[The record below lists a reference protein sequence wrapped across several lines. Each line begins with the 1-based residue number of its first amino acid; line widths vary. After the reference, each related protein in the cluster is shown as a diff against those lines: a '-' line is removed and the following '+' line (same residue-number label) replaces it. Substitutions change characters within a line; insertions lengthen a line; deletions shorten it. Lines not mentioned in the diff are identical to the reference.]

1 MSLHHR
7 QLGQSCWFTS
17 RTNDACLNQPYGSG
31 TGSRSYNLADDGTTE
46 TAVNHM
52 RATMPA
58 RPGRLRRI
66 RYSFECLGWR
76 AAMTEL
82 ANGGDAPESDSEFD
96 AQHGTDTAGSVEPG
110 DLGIGNAES
119 RKLAIRYLPSP
130 SRVTSWMLERIGVEP
145 RDYSFVDLG
154 CGKGRVLL
162 VAAQQPFHKIVG
174 VEISTDLAAI
184 ARQNIA
190 RFRPSSGQVRAI
202 AVENTDVRKFTMPP
216 GNLLIHM
223 YHPFDP
229 AVSAAV
235 FARLAAIQDLPQRR
249 VVVAY
254 LTYTQSVSS
263 VAEMFAASG
272 WLRLLRYEESIRGRY
287 NWLFYEGT
295 PTA

>member
-1 MSLHHR
+1 MEMTLSHKR
-7 QLGQSCWFTS
+7 GAAPT
-17 RTNDACLNQPYGSG
+17 
-31 TGSRSYNLADDGTTE
+31 
-46 TAVNHM
+46 
-52 RATMPA
+52 

-82 ANGGDAPESDSEFD
+82 ANGVDAPESDSEFD
-96 AQHGTDTAGSVEPG
+96 ARHGTDTAGSVEPG
-110 DLGIGNAES
+110 ALGIGNAES

-130 SRVTSWMLERIGVEP
+130 LRVTSWMIDRIGVDP
-145 RDYSFVDLG
+145 REYSFVDLG

-162 VAAQQPFHKIVG
+162 VAAQQPFLKIVG
-174 VEISTDLAAI
+174 VEISTQLVTI
-184 ARQNIA
+184 ARRNISQ
-190 RFRPSSGQVRAI
+190 FKPSSERVRAI
-202 AVENTDVRKFTMPP
+202 AVENIDVRKFAMPP

-229 AVSAAV
+229 EISATV
-235 FARLAAIQDLPQRR
+235 FERLAAIRDLPPRR
-249 VVVAY
+249 VIVAY

>member
-1 MSLHHR
+1 M
-7 QLGQSCWFTS
+7 
-17 RTNDACLNQPYGSG
+17 
-31 TGSRSYNLADDGTTE
+31 ADDGTTE

-52 RATMPA
+52 RATTPA

-82 ANGGDAPESDSEFD
+82 ANGVDAPESDSEFD

-130 SRVTSWMLERIGVEP
+130 WRVTSWMLERIGVDP
-145 RDYSFVDLG
+145 REYSLIDLG

-184 ARQNIA
+184 ARRNIA
-190 RFRPSSGQVRAI
+190 RFRPSSEQVRAI
-202 AVENTDVRKFTMPP
+202 AVENIDVRKFTMPP

-229 AVSAAV
+229 AISAAV

-254 LTYTQSVSS
+254 LTYTQSVPS

>member
-1 MSLHHR
+1 M
-7 QLGQSCWFTS
+7 
-17 RTNDACLNQPYGSG
+17 
-31 TGSRSYNLADDGTTE
+31 ADDGTTE

-82 ANGGDAPESDSEFD
+82 ANGVDAPESDSEFD

-130 SRVTSWMLERIGVEP
+130 LRVTSWMLERIGVDP
-145 RDYSFVDLG
+145 REYSLVDLG

-184 ARQNIA
+184 ARRNIA
-190 RFRPSSGQVRAI
+190 RFRPSSEQLRAI

-216 GNLLIHM
+216 
-223 YHPFDP
+223 
-229 AVSAAV
+229 
-235 FARLAAIQDLPQRR
+235 AIC
-249 VVVAY
+249 
-254 LTYTQSVSS
+254 
-263 VAEMFAASG
+263 
-272 WLRLLRYEESIRGRY
+272 
-287 NWLFYEGT
+287 
-295 PTA
+295 

>member
-1 MSLHHR
+1 
-7 QLGQSCWFTS
+7 
-17 RTNDACLNQPYGSG
+17 
-31 TGSRSYNLADDGTTE
+31 LADDGTTE

-52 RATMPA
+52 RATTPA

-82 ANGGDAPESDSEFD
+82 ANGVDAPESDSEFD

-130 SRVTSWMLERIGVEP
+130 WRVTSWMLERIGVDP
-145 RDYSFVDLG
+145 REYSLIDLG

-184 ARQNIA
+184 ARRNIA
-190 RFRPSSGQVRAI
+190 RFRPSSEQVRAI

-229 AVSAAV
+229 AISAAV

>member
-1 MSLHHR
+1 
-7 QLGQSCWFTS
+7 
-17 RTNDACLNQPYGSG
+17 
-31 TGSRSYNLADDGTTE
+31 LADDGTTE

-52 RATMPA
+52 RATTPA

-82 ANGGDAPESDSEFD
+82 ANGVDAPESDSEFD

-130 SRVTSWMLERIGVEP
+130 LRVTTWMLDRIGIDP
-145 RDYSFVDLG
+145 REYSLVDLG

-184 ARQNIA
+184 ARRNIA
-190 RFRPSSGQVRAI
+190 RFRPSSEQVRAI

-229 AVSAAV
+229 AISAAV

-254 LTYTQSVSS
+254 LTTPSPCRRSRRCS
-263 VAEMFAASG
+263 
-272 WLRLLRYEESIRGRY
+272 LRLVGYVCCVMRNRSAVGTTGSSTKALPPLRLDEAHHNSQAGPARRGFPPSIG
-287 NWLFYEGT
+287 
-295 PTA
+295 AAI